1 MADPPTRVYRKD
13 VIVSPVLIV
22 TMSGMVDLLFRRK
35 DWL

>member
-13 VIVSPVLIV
+13 VIVSPVLMM
-22 TMSGMVDLLFRRK
+22 MSGMVDLLFRRK